1 MNRLRCIFAAT
12 LSAMVLGACGGSGA
26 FSPAA
31 SGGATVGAN
40 LYVASS
46 RNSTVTL
53 YALGS
58 KSVIRTISQGLAA
71 PANLAVDGSGNLF
84 VANRVGDTITIYARG
99 SNQLLRT
106 ISEGISSPNGLAFD
120 RSGNLY
126 VAQMRLA
133 TPSRSMPQQ
142 HENDRGSL
150 GRAEPRSWG
159 RGGARF

>member
-84 VANRVGDTITIYARG
+84 VANRAGDTITIYARG

-126 VAQMRLA
+126 VANETGNSVTVYAPNSTKTIAAAWVARSLA
-133 TPSRSMPQQ
+133 A
-142 HENDRGSL
+142 GGG
-150 GRAEPRSWG
+150 GRT
-159 RGGARF
+159 F